1 MIKCIFV
8 LGLLISK
15 FKQSGGMPF
24 DVYKKLY
31 YTTVWSVISY
41 GAAVW
46 GVKEY
51 SVINT
56 VQNKACRFFLGV
68 GKYTPNAAVNRDM
81 GWTPPHINQMT
92 SVLSHWFRLNH
103 MDSDRINKRVFLWSY
118 HARQKHKNWCFH
130 IDKKLKK
137 TDINLTINM
146 SYNKVHRQSV
156 IETLRNVMFTD
167 YKTEW
172 KNKVLSNVSIAKYTG
187 GNKLRTYKMFKHSYE
202 TESYV
207 KCHILSRTRRS
218 ALAKFRCGVAPLRI
232 ETGRYEMIPY
242 GERYCFNCE
251 NKIES
256 EEHVLLECPIYNDI
270 RSELFSKIQ
279 LPHFDSLNNHEK
291 VCYLLSDDRIAIY
304 SAKACQSILTE
315 RRKVLYR

>member
-1 MIKCIFV
+1 
-8 LGLLISK
+8 
-15 FKQSGGMPF
+15 
-24 DVYKKLY
+24 
-31 YTTVWSVISY
+31 
-41 GAAVW
+41 
-46 GVKEY
+46 
-51 SVINT
+51 
-56 VQNKACRFFLGV
+56 
-68 GKYTPNAAVNRDM
+68 
-81 GWTPPHINQMT
+81 
-92 SVLSHWFRLNH
+92 
-103 MDSDRINKRVFLWSY
+103 
-118 HARQKHKNWCFH
+118 
-130 IDKKLKK
+130 
-137 TDINLTINM
+137 
-146 SYNKVHRQSV
+146 
-156 IETLRNVMFTD
+156 MFTD

-251 NKIES
+251 YKIES